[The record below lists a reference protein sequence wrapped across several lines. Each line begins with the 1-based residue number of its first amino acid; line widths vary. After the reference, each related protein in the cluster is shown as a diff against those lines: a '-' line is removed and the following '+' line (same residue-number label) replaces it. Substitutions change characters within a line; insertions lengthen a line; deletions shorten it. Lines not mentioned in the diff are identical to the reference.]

1 MNKTIKMDP
10 LLINVIG
17 QESFNN
23 FKVPELRDKYLSQK
37 EGGCPAECRRY
48 IYKQVLRLIKLGLL
62 EKNGAKNSHNAVYK
76 KTKMFH
82 EVKLVNKEDQEPII
96 EEGLTTKVS
105 QNYYSILED
114 KLKEYQVDMMS
125 AIGESEEYIQLLNQ
139 FPDMKAELSENYHLA
154 RNRSSKLLGQI
165 KAIKTMLSLREGY
178 ET

>member
-1 MNKTIKMDP
+1 MDP
-10 LLINVIG
+10 LLINIIG
-17 QESFNN
+17 RESFNN
-23 FKVPELRDKYLSQK
+23 FKVPELRDQYLSQV
-37 EGGCPAECRRY
+37 EGRCPAECRRY

-62 EKNGAKNSHNAVYK
+62 EKKGAKNSHNAVYI

-82 EVKLVNKEDQEPII
+82 EVKLVNKEDQEPRT
-96 EEGLTTKVS
+96 EEGVITNVGPNS
-105 QNYYSILED
+105 YSMLED

-139 FPDMKAELSENYHLA
+139 FPDMKAELSKNYHLA

-165 KAIKTMLSLREGY
+165 KAIKTMMSLREGH